1 MDGLRTFDIG
11 AFFVR
16 AVDEITRSDALLV
29 GLALV
34 AGLSILALAMQ
45 LHRRLEELA
54 RIQSRLEE
62 REQRFRDFAET
73 TADWFWE
80 QDKHLRFTW
89 FSTGGQDPWGLG
101 LAKQYGMR
109 IEETPLMGVSDAQ
122 LKAHLALLERREP
135 FRDFTFERVDRL
147 GRRQFFSVSGKPFYD
162 FDGNFAGYRG
172 SGRDLTAEME
182 ARQALALARISAED
196 SERTLRDGIESLR
209 DGFLMLDAT
218 GRVILWN
225 KRYAEMFPYVDG
237 KLEPGMLGFDLMMM
251 HASSS
256 IYDIPVPAR
265 ESWSMTAL
273 ARLNNGARYERTL
286 GDGRTIRV
294 IGIPSH
300 QGGQIHILQDVT
312 SEHRITQA
320 LRNAKEAAEAANEA
334 KSNFLATMSHEVRTP
349 INGVMGMAGLLN
361 DTALDPTQRRY
372 VDAIRDASEALL
384 QIINDVLDF
393 SKLEAGRLEFED
405 LPFDPRA
412 LVRATV
418 DIVQPRARAKG
429 LILEWSSAGD
439 VPSRLVGDA
448 GRLRQVLLNLLS
460 NAVKFTERGRVDV
473 EMSARPET
481 DGRSRLIVRVID
493 TGIGIASDRL
503 PLLFREFEQLDGSI
517 ARRFGGTGLGL
528 AISKRLVARMG
539 GDVRADSKPGQGSVF
554 SFAVPLRLAAEERQ
568 DAARK
573 DVDWLR
579 EFAAVAAGFG
589 RPVRVLVAEDNQTNR
604 MIVEA
609 MLEPL
614 GVEIGTAENGLEAIE
629 AQRGKAFDLILMDV
643 NMPEMDGYGAT
654 QSIRAMQ
661 GIAGQVPIVAVTAN
675 AFESD
680 REKALEAGMTD
691 YISKPFRKT
700 ALLRAMTLALAP
712 AATGRPDAAQ

>member
-45 LHRRLEELA
+45 LHRRLEELS

-225 KRYAEMFPYVDG
+225 KRYVEMFPYVDG
-237 KLEPGMLGFDLMMM
+237 KLEPGMLGFDLMQL

-256 IYDIPVPAR
+256 IYDIPANAR

-312 SEHRITQA
+312 AEHRITQA

-361 DTALDPTQRRY
+361 DTTLDPTQRRY
-372 VDAIRDASEALL
+372 VDAIRDAS
-384 QIINDVLDF
+384 
-393 SKLEAGRLEFED
+393 
-405 LPFDPRA
+405 
-412 LVRATV
+412 
-418 DIVQPRARAKG
+418 
-429 LILEWSSAGD
+429 
-439 VPSRLVGDA
+439 
-448 GRLRQVLLNLLS
+448 
-460 NAVKFTERGRVDV
+460 
-473 EMSARPET
+473 
-481 DGRSRLIVRVID
+481 
-493 TGIGIASDRL
+493 
-503 PLLFREFEQLDGSI
+503 
-517 ARRFGGTGLGL
+517 
-528 AISKRLVARMG
+528 
-539 GDVRADSKPGQGSVF
+539 
-554 SFAVPLRLAAEERQ
+554 
-568 DAARK
+568 
-573 DVDWLR
+573 
-579 EFAAVAAGFG
+579 
-589 RPVRVLVAEDNQTNR
+589 
-604 MIVEA
+604 
-609 MLEPL
+609 
-614 GVEIGTAENGLEAIE
+614 
-629 AQRGKAFDLILMDV
+629 
-643 NMPEMDGYGAT
+643 
-654 QSIRAMQ
+654 
-661 GIAGQVPIVAVTAN
+661 
-675 AFESD
+675 
-680 REKALEAGMTD
+680 
-691 YISKPFRKT
+691 
-700 ALLRAMTLALAP
+700 
-712 AATGRPDAAQ
+712 